1 MNFKSNKNVMRALC
15 AILLMSSSSAMF
27 ATNYTNQTGKVI
39 VITNVAAQKR
49 NKKQHAQGGA
59 PAASSV
65 QIEIGEQATL
75 DNNQGDEITITSP
88 GISDK
93 RKLFPTNNSF
103 NYVVTMNAYGKKYEQ
118 FDINHAGQLEEQKKA
133 AAKQEKAKKVKKEK
147 IKKEKAKKAK
157 VKAKNATQQV
167 AS

>member
-1 MNFKSNKNVMRALC
+1 MNLKSNKKLMQALC
-15 AILLMSSSSAMF
+15 AILLMSSSFAIF
-27 ATNYTNQTGKVI
+27 ATNYTNQTGKLI
-39 VITNVAAQKR
+39 VITNVSAQKR
-49 NKKQHAQGGA
+49 NKKKHAQGGTQ
-59 PAASSV
+59 AASSV

-103 NYVVTMNAYGKKYEQ
+103 NYVVTMNTYGKKYEQ

-133 AAKQEKAKKVKKEK
+133 VAKQEKAKK
-147 IKKEKAKKAK
+147 IKKEKAKKTK
-157 VKAKNATQQV
+157 VKKAKAKSATQRV